1 MWAMTSLSSLYR
13 NYLRQ
18 VRSLPHHYLRQ
29 FFQVKASDD
38 FRAIAAT
45 PLRKP
50 HLRQQKIRR
59 VSKDLRRI
67 KLALTGR
74 HDAFSYILDLAYGRR
89 GKLKWELMEPL
100 LIQPNAP
107 PPDPII
113 RSVPKSRPPVYS
125 PELKAL
131 LTNSAS
137 REKPL
142 ELHQLKFPPTLSPQ
156 ARLLGPLSKRLE
168 FNTRWRYFEREWKKV
183 YPPLEV
189 AVQKE
194 KTGRANAIGFQDQG
208 LIDHINDMVRPS
220 AATSPMTRRERL
232 SSNAQLPP
240 PTQRHPSRWLRRR
253 YQDLLGRL
261 PILVFG
267 TGSKAPSFNVAQPL
281 TEGANLILSI
291 SLGLNVKTPLKL
303 TSPSLKQKY
312 VLPREL

>member
-1 MWAMTSLSSLYR
+1 
-13 NYLRQ
+13 
-18 VRSLPHHYLRQ
+18 
-29 FFQVKASDD
+29 
-38 FRAIAAT
+38 
-45 PLRKP
+45 
-50 HLRQQKIRR
+50 
-59 VSKDLRRI
+59 
-67 KLALTGR
+67 
-74 HDAFSYILDLAYGRR
+74 
-89 GKLKWELMEPL
+89 MEPL

-142 ELHQLKFPPTLSPQ
+142 ELHQLKFPPTLSPRAKPNSEE

-189 AVQKE
+189 AVRRE
-194 KTGRANAIGFQDQG
+194 DGTFSTNATDVSLAGANAIGFQDQG

-232 SSNAQLPP
+232 SSTSNAQLPP

-261 PILVFG
+261 PILVFS
-267 TGSKAPSFNVAQPL
+267 TGSKAPSFNVTLPL
-281 TEGANLILSI
+281 HSI
-291 SLGLNVKTPLKL
+291 SVLGRSAAHRRSELDSVNLAWLERENTVEANKSKSKTKSLANV
-303 TSPSLKQKY
+303 
-312 VLPREL
+312 